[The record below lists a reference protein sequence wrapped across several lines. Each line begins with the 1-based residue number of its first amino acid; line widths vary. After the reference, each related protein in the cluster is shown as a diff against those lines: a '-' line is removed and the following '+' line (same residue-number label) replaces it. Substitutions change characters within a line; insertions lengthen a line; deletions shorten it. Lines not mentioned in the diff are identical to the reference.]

1 MKKVILKVKGMSCM
15 ECKEKVRK
23 AIEKEGGREV
33 KVSLEEGKAE
43 FYVENGNLQNILRSL
58 EMLGYPADVE
68 QIIG

>member
-1 MKKVILKVKGMSCM
+1 MLHRKRKEGDRKG
-15 ECKEKVRK
+15 
-23 AIEKEGGREV
+23 GGREV
-33 KVSLEEGKAE
+33 KVSFEEGKAE

>member
-1 MKKVILKVKGMSCM
+1 MKKVILKVKGMNCM
-15 ECKEKVRK
+15 ECTEKVRK

-43 FYVENGNLQNILRSL
+43 FSVEEGNLQNILRSL

>member
-1 MKKVILKVKGMSCM
+1 MKKVILKVKGMNCM
-15 ECKEKVRK
+15 ECTEKVRK

-43 FYVENGNLQNILRSL
+43 FYVDNGNLQNILRSL

-68 QIIG
+68 QIVG